1 MNHANK
7 VCFPSKKEDLNIH
20 VPNMTTGK
28 NESKPLTKHVLCKCE
43 CKHDGRNCNLNH
55 KWNNKKCRRDC
66 KKHHICEKIVLVIV
80 LYVIVKMA
88 NIQQVFLTFQWLLEM
103 EL

>member
-7 VCFPSKKEDLNIH
+7 VCFPNKKEDLNIH

-55 KWNNKKCRRDC
+55 K
-66 KKHHICEKIVLVIV
+66 
-80 LYVIVKMA
+80 
-88 NIQQVFLTFQWLLEM
+88 
-103 EL
+103 